1 MPAFG
6 IVMLCPHNGANMS
19 DDPHA
24 LKLYTDGNCYKN
36 PGGAGAIAC
45 VAKFPE
51 SWNRDDEI
59 IFKEGFYETSNNRM
73 ELQACIKAHEYVA
86 AQGSALGVQRVL
98 IVTDSLYIVNNFKH
112 VVTWRANKWCNAS
125 GRPLENS
132 DLWKRFL
139 TVQAKVKV
147 RTDIVWKK
155 GKKSPTLKMVDRA
168 AKDAGKSPQNVDRGF
183 RSGKVAHSKV
193 VGGSASLYVAH
204 SRNEIIRIYRS
215 GMIRKTGHKITFDLY
230 DEPSASY
237 SQKCFAYA
245 DANVAF
251 ELHRQHCYRVSFNN
265 DSKHPIILSIL
276 EEIACTA
283 IDAVSSITRSEG
295 TADS

>member
-1 MPAFG
+1 
-6 IVMLCPHNGANMS
+6 MS

-59 IFKEGFYETSNNRM
+59 IFNEGFHETSNNRM
-73 ELQACIKAHEYVA
+73 ELQACIRAYEHVA
-86 AQGSALGVQRVL
+86 TNGSSLGVQRVL
-98 IVTDSLYIVNNFKH
+98 IVTDSLYIVNNCKR
-112 VVTWRANKWCNAS
+112 VTTWRANKWCNAS

-139 TVQAKVKV
+139 SVQLRVKV

-155 GKKSPTLKMVDRA
+155 GKKSSTLKMVDRA
-168 AKDAGKSPQNVDRGF
+168 AKEAGGSPTNFDRGF
-183 RSGKVAHSKV
+183 RGGKVARSKV
-193 VGGSASLYVAH
+193 VGGSASLYVA
-204 SRNEIIRIYRS
+204 RGKDEIIRIYRS
-215 GMIRKTGHKITFDLY
+215 GLIRKTGHKITFDLY

-237 SQKCFAYA
+237 SQKCFAYT
-245 DANVAF
+245 DANVAS
-251 ELHRQHCYRVSFNN
+251 ELHRQHCYRASFNN
-265 DSKHPIILSIL
+265 DPKHPIILGIV
-276 EEIACTA
+276 EEVDCVMIGAM
-283 IDAVSSITRSEG
+283 SSVLPSKG
-295 TADS
+295 QPD

>member
-1 MPAFG
+1 M
-6 IVMLCPHNGANMS
+6 C

-51 SWNRDDEI
+51 SWNRGDEV
-59 IFKEGFYETSNNRM
+59 IFSEGFYETSNNRM
-73 ELQACIKAHEYVA
+73 ELQACIKALEYVA

-98 IVTDSLYIVNNFKH
+98 IVTDSLYLTNNFKRAS
-112 VVTWRANKWCNAS
+112 TWRAARWCNAS

-139 TVQAKVKV
+139 SVQAKVKV

-168 AKDAGKSPQNVDRGF
+168 AKDAGKSPRNVDRGF
-183 RSGKVAHSKV
+183 RGGKVARSKV
-193 VGGSASLYVAH
+193 VGGSASLYVATG
-204 SRNEIIRIYRS
+204 RGETIRIYRS
-215 GMIRKTGHKITFDLY
+215 GLIRKTGHKITFDLY
-230 DEPSASY
+230 DELSASY
-237 SQKCFAYA
+237 SQKCYAYA
-245 DANVAF
+245 DAHVAS
-251 ELHRQHCYRVSFNN
+251 ELHRQHCYRVSFNS
-265 DSKHPIILSIL
+265 DPKHPMILGVF
-276 EEIACTA
+276 EEVACP
-283 IDAVSSITRSEG
+283 AVSGFRLG
-295 TADS
+295 

>member
-1 MPAFG
+1 
-6 IVMLCPHNGANMS
+6 MS

-36 PGGAGAIAC
+36 PGGPGAIAC

-59 IFKEGFYETSNNRM
+59 IFSEGFYETSNNRM

-86 AQGSALGVQRVL
+86 ANGSALGVQRVL
-98 IVTDSLYIVNNFKH
+98 IVTDSLYIANNCKR
-112 VVTWRANKWCNAS
+112 VTAWRANKWCNAS

-132 DLWKRFL
+132 DLWKRL
-139 TVQAKVKV
+139 LSVKSRVKV

-168 AKDAGKSPQNVDRGF
+168 AKEAGKSPKNFDRGF
-183 RSGKVAHSKV
+183 RGGKVARSKV
-193 VGGSASLYVAH
+193 VGGSASLYVARGKH
-204 SRNEIIRIYRS
+204 EIIRIYRS
-215 GMIRKTGHKITFDLY
+215 GLIRKTGHKITFDLY

-237 SQKCFAYA
+237 TQKCFAYA
-245 DANVAF
+245 DANVAS

-265 DSKHPIILSIL
+265 DPRYPIIQSIV
-276 EEIACTA
+276 EEVDCVA
-283 IDAVSSITRSEG
+283 IDAMNSILLSKGR
-295 TADS
+295 DD

>member
-1 MPAFG
+1 
-6 IVMLCPHNGANMS
+6 MS

-59 IFKEGFYETSNNRM
+59 IFNEGFFETTNNRM
-73 ELQACIKAHEYVA
+73 ELQACIKAYDYVA
-86 AQGSALGVQRVL
+86 ARGSALGVQRVL
-98 IVTDSLYIVNNFKH
+98 IVTDSLYVTNNFKRAS
-112 VVTWRANKWCNAS
+112 TWRASNWCDAS

-139 TVQAKVKV
+139 SVQARVKV

-155 GKKSPTLKMVDRA
+155 GKQSPTLKMVDRA
-168 AKDAGKSPQNVDRGF
+168 AKDAGKSPQSVDRGF
-183 RSGKVAHSKV
+183 RGGKVARSNV
-193 VGGSASLYVAH
+193 AGGSASLYIA
-204 SRNEIIRIYRS
+204 RGRDATIRIYRS
-215 GMIRKTGHKITFDLY
+215 ALIRKTGHKITFDLY

-245 DANVAF
+245 DAQVAS

-265 DSKHPIILSIL
+265 DPKHPFILSIL
-276 EEIACTA
+276 EEVACG
-283 IDAVSSITRSEG
+283 AVGAFRLRRPGGEHS
-295 TADS
+295 